1 VIAPTDVWSRL
12 GIERTRDELLI
23 RRAYAQQL
31 KKTNPEDDAEAFKEL
46 RAAYDQALA
55 SVRQLA
61 ADAAKRTIPVSMPP
75 DGAANT
81 SGLAKVIKSP
91 DPTDRPSD
99 SVRTQRVAKL
109 QSDLQALDALTG
121 ADAPQEALL
130 REAFARCLAS
140 PALEDVQT
148 QLAFEY
154 TIARWLIAKRP
165 ATDSLFIDAAGRF
178 NWERREGSV
187 GLSADIAMAIS
198 QLRDIQYWDAVEAPE
213 SPLARACRS
222 LVSQPKPLWLRT
234 QMVIFNLD
242 RAAKVLLLEIFRQH
256 GSLVRKLNPAAL
268 EWWKIYLSRPRLSM
282 GWLRLLSPLLP
293 LAMVFGLLAGSRHNR
308 MLLDGFV
315 ALLMTVTA
323 IAAILVYK
331 LFAIDKPT
339 HWYQQR
345 YRAGSPAWLR
355 VGWFPVG
362 LTALATSAWLPQNPW
377 SVAGMTVVGSA
388 CIAWAAIVA
397 PIPLTG
403 QPLHRLVGYGA
414 LMNLAVIACWLLLA
428 VGSIDGPG
436 LAMWPIFIAVLIAE
450 RIGASAL
457 YGEYKFGLSK
467 RVQKFATYAITIAA
481 LAAVWLS
488 FTLPFAAP
496 WIGLNTAVLLAVV
509 LCARTPSNLMTDQ
522 QGKIRYF
529 ILYLPALFV
538 LQSLLNHE
546 GRSDLLKWTS
556 ATHLIQVIA
565 AWLMVGVIM
574 AMAMVN
580 MNQRKI
586 EG

>member
-12 GIERTRDELLI
+12 GIERTGDELLI
-23 RRAYAQQL
+23 RRAYAQRL

-46 RAAYDQALA
+46 RAAYDEALA

-81 SGLAKVIKSP
+81 SGLAKFIKSP

-148 QLAFEY
+148 QLAFEH

-165 ATDSLFIDAAGRF
+165 ATDGLFIDAAGRF

-198 QLRDIQYWDAVEAPE
+198 QLRDIQYWDA
-213 SPLARACRS
+213 
-222 LVSQPKPLWLRT
+222 
-234 QMVIFNLD
+234 
-242 RAAKVLLLEIFRQH
+242 
-256 GSLVRKLNPAAL
+256 VRKLNPAAL

-345 YRAGSPAWLR
+345 YRGGSPAWLR

-362 LTALATSAWLPQNPW
+362 LTALATSAWLPQNLW
-377 SVAGMTVVGSA
+377 SLAGMTVVGSA

-403 QPLHRLVGYGA
+403 QPLHRLVGYAA

-457 YGEYKFGLSK
+457 YGEYKFGLSE

-481 LAAVWLS
+481 LAAAWLS

-496 WIGLNTAVLLAVV
+496 WIGLNTAVLFAVV
-509 LCARTPSNLMTDQ
+509 LCARTPSNLMTDR

-529 ILYLPALFV
+529 ILYLPGLFV

-556 ATHLIQVIA
+556 ATHLIQIIA
-565 AWLMVGVIM
+565 AWLMVGVIVT
-574 AMAMVN
+574 MAMVN
-580 MNQRKI
+580 MNQRKV